1 MQHDTAETRKSAST
15 ALPRLI
21 CGFNLPERMC
31 SSMLDLQLLNSVN
44 EIAIAAGRE
53 ILDVYNSAQAIEVST
68 KSDDSPLTDADRR
81 AHLLIVDRLSSL
93 TPDIPLLSEESDAID
108 YGLRKAWQRY
118 WLIDPLDGT
127 KEFINR
133 NGEFTVNIALIEN
146 GQSVAGV
153 VHVPVTGVSYFGGTR
168 IGAWKQDTNQSGSEA
183 KPISSRPMQDH
194 SDVRIVASRRH
205 LGEQLEA
212 LVGKIENHFGKATL
226 LSMGSSLKM
235 CLLAEGSADIY
246 PRMAPTCEWDT
257 AAAHGILCAAG
268 GEIVDLQFRPLRY
281 NSKPELLN
289 PFFIALADRA
299 YPWQQLLDKQ

>member
-1 MQHDTAETRKSAST
+1 MYS
-15 ALPRLI
+15 L
-21 CGFNLPERMC
+21 
-31 SSMLDLQLLNSVN
+31 MLDLQLLNAVN
-44 EIAIAAGRE
+44 EIAIAAGSE
-53 ILDVYNSAQAIEVST
+53 ILDVYNSEHAIEVST
-68 KSDDSPLTDADRR
+68 KQDDSPLTDADRR

-93 TPDIPLLSEESDAID
+93 TPNIPLLSEESDAID
-108 YGLRKAWQRY
+108 YSLRKSWQRY

-153 VHVPVTGVSYFGGTR
+153 VHVPVTGISYFGGIG
-168 IGAWKQDTNQSGSEA
+168 IGAWKQNTNQLDNEVQLIASQAMQENSG
-183 KPISSRPMQDH
+183 
-194 SDVRIVASRRH
+194 VRIVASRRH
-205 LGEQLEA
+205 LGEQLDA
-212 LVGKIENHFGKATL
+212 LVEKIENHFGKATL

-246 PRMAPTCEWDT
+246 PRMAPTSEWDT

-289 PFFIALADRA
+289 PFFIALADSA
-299 YPWQQLLDKQ
+299 YPWKQLLDKQ

>member
-1 MQHDTAETRKSAST
+1 
-15 ALPRLI
+15 
-21 CGFNLPERMC
+21 
-31 SSMLDLQLLNSVN
+31 MLDLQLLNSVN

-212 LVGKIENHFGKATL
+212 LVGKIEDHFGKATL

>member
-1 MQHDTAETRKSAST
+1 
-15 ALPRLI
+15 
-21 CGFNLPERMC
+21 
-31 SSMLDLQLLNSVN
+31 MLDLQLLNAVN
-44 EIAIAAGRE
+44 EIAIAAGSE
-53 ILDVYNSAQAIEVST
+53 ILDVYNSEQAIEVST
-68 KSDDSPLTDADRR
+68 KQDDSPLTDADRR

-93 TPDIPLLSEESDAID
+93 TPNIPLLSEESDAID
-108 YGLRKAWQRY
+108 YSLRKSWQRY

-153 VHVPVTGVSYFGGTR
+153 VHVPVTGISYFGGIG
-168 IGAWKQDTNQSGSEA
+168 IGAWKQNTNQLDNEVQLIASQAMQENSG
-183 KPISSRPMQDH
+183 
-194 SDVRIVASRRH
+194 VRIVASRRH
-205 LGEQLEA
+205 LGEQLDA
-212 LVGKIENHFGKATL
+212 LVEKIENHFGKATL

-246 PRMAPTCEWDT
+246 PRMAPTSEWDT

-299 YPWQQLLDKQ
+299 YPWKQLLDKQ

>member
-1 MQHDTAETRKSAST
+1 
-15 ALPRLI
+15 
-21 CGFNLPERMC
+21 
-31 SSMLDLQLLNSVN
+31 MLDLQLLNAVN
-44 EIAIAAGRE
+44 EIAIAAGSE
-53 ILDVYNSAQAIEVST
+53 ILDVYNSGQAIDVS
-68 KSDDSPLTDADRR
+68 KKQDDSPLTDADRR

-108 YGLRKAWQRY
+108 YELRKYWQRY
-118 WLIDPLDGT
+118 WLVDPLDGT

-153 VHVPVTGVSYFGGTR
+153 VYVPVSGISYFGGIG
-168 IGAWKQDTNQSGSEA
+168 IGAWKQDANQQDSKAQS
-183 KPISSRPMQDH
+183 IVSRPMRE
-194 SDVRIVASRRH
+194 SFGVRIVASRRH
-205 LGEQLEA
+205 LGEQLNA

-257 AAAHGILCAAG
+257 AAAHGILSAAG

-289 PFFIALADRA
+289 PFFIALADRT
-299 YPWQQLLDKQ
+299 YPWQQLLDKP

>member
-1 MQHDTAETRKSAST
+1 
-15 ALPRLI
+15 
-21 CGFNLPERMC
+21 
-31 SSMLDLQLLNSVN
+31 MLDLQLLNAVN
-44 EIAIAAGRE
+44 EIAIAAGSE
-53 ILDVYNSAQAIEVST
+53 ILDVYNSGQAIDVS
-68 KSDDSPLTDADRR
+68 KKQDDSPLTDADRR
-81 AHLLIVDRLSSL
+81 AHFLIVDRLSSL

-108 YGLRKAWQRY
+108 YELRKSWQRY

-153 VHVPVTGVSYFGGTR
+153 VYVPVSGISYFGGIG
-168 IGAWKQDTNQSGSEA
+168 IGAWKQDANQQDIKAQS
-183 KPISSRPMQDH
+183 IVSRPMRE
-194 SDVRIVASRRH
+194 SFGVRIVASRRH
-205 LGEQLEA
+205 LGEQLNA

-257 AAAHGILCAAG
+257 AAAHGILFAAG

-289 PFFIALADRA
+289 PFFIALADRT

>member
-1 MQHDTAETRKSAST
+1 M
-15 ALPRLI
+15 I
-21 CGFNLPERMC
+21 
-31 SSMLDLQLLNSVN
+31 DLQLLKTVN
-44 EIAIAAGRE
+44 EIAIAAGNE
-53 ILDVYNSAQAIEVST
+53 ILDVYNSDQAIEVSM
-68 KSDDSPLTDADRR
+68 KLDDSPLTDADRR
-81 AHLLIVDRLSSL
+81 AHNLIVDRLSNL

-108 YGLRKAWQRY
+108 YGLRKSWQRY

-153 VHVPVTGVSYFGGTR
+153 VHVPVTGISYFGG
-168 IGAWKQDTNQSGSEA
+168 IGLKAWKQNSNHPDGGVKQ
-183 KPISSRPMQDH
+183 ISSRPMEEN
-194 SDVRIVASRRH
+194 SGVRIVASRRH
-205 LGEQLEA
+205 LGEQLNA

-226 LSMGSSLKM
+226 LNMGSSLKM

-246 PRMAPTCEWDT
+246 PRMAPTSEWDT
-257 AAAHGILCAAG
+257 AAAHGILSAAG
-268 GEIVDLQFRPLRY
+268 GEIVDLQFRPLKY

>member
-1 MQHDTAETRKSAST
+1 M
-15 ALPRLI
+15 I
-21 CGFNLPERMC
+21 
-31 SSMLDLQLLNSVN
+31 DLQLLKTVN
-44 EIAIAAGRE
+44 EIAIAAGNE
-53 ILDVYNSAQAIEVST
+53 ILDVYNSDQAIEVSM
-68 KSDDSPLTDADRR
+68 KLDDSPLTDADRR
-81 AHLLIVDRLSSL
+81 AHNLIVDRLSNL

-108 YGLRKAWQRY
+108 YGLRKSWQRY

-153 VHVPVTGVSYFGGTR
+153 VHVPVTGISYFGG
-168 IGAWKQDTNQSGSEA
+168 IGLKAWKQNSNHSDGEVKQ
-183 KPISSRPMQDH
+183 ISSRPMEEN
-194 SDVRIVASRRH
+194 SGVRIVASRRH
-205 LGEQLEA
+205 LGEQLNA

-226 LSMGSSLKM
+226 LNMGSSLKM

-246 PRMAPTCEWDT
+246 PRMAPTSEWDT
-257 AAAHGILCAAG
+257 AAAHGILSAAG
-268 GEIVDLQFRPLRY
+268 GEIVDLQFRPLKY

-289 PFFIALADRA
+289 PFFIALADQA

>member
-1 MQHDTAETRKSAST
+1 
-15 ALPRLI
+15 
-21 CGFNLPERMC
+21 
-31 SSMLDLQLLNSVN
+31 MLDLQLLNAVN

-53 ILDVYNSAQAIEVST
+53 ILDVYNSEQAIEVST
-68 KSDDSPLTDADRR
+68 KLDDSPLTDADRR
-81 AHLLIVDRLSSL
+81 AHFLIVDRLSSL

-108 YGLRKAWQRY
+108 YDLRKSWQRY

-153 VHVPVTGVSYFGGTR
+153 VHVPVAGISYFGG
-168 IGAWKQDTNQSGSEA
+168 IGLKAWKQDSNQSDSEA
-183 KPISSRPMQDH
+183 KQIASRPIEENTG
-194 SDVRIVASRRH
+194 VRIVASRRH
-205 LGEQLEA
+205 LGEQLDA
-212 LVGKIENHFGKATL
+212 LIGKIENHFGKATL
-226 LSMGSSLKM
+226 LNMGSSLKM
-235 CLLAEGSADIY
+235 CLLSEGSAVIY

-257 AAAHGILCAAG
+257 AAAHAILCAAG
-268 GEIVDLQFRPLRY
+268 GAIVDLQFRPLRY

-299 YPWQQLLDKQ
+299 YPWQQLLDNQ

>member
-1 MQHDTAETRKSAST
+1 MYS
-15 ALPRLI
+15 P
-21 CGFNLPERMC
+21 
-31 SSMLDLQLLNSVN
+31 MLDLQLLNAVN
-44 EIAIAAGRE
+44 EIAIAAGSE
-53 ILDVYNSAQAIEVST
+53 ILDVYNSGQAIDVS
-68 KSDDSPLTDADRR
+68 KKQDDSPLTDADRR
-81 AHLLIVDRLSSL
+81 AHFLIVDRLSSL

-108 YGLRKAWQRY
+108 YELRKSWQRY
-118 WLIDPLDGT
+118 WLVDPLDGT

-153 VHVPVTGVSYFGGTR
+153 VYVPVSGISYFGGIG
-168 IGAWKQDTNQSGSEA
+168 IGAWKQDANQQDIKAQS
-183 KPISSRPMQDH
+183 IVSRPMRE
-194 SDVRIVASRRH
+194 SFGVRIVASRRH
-205 LGEQLEA
+205 LGEQLNA

-257 AAAHGILCAAG
+257 AAAHGILSAAG

-289 PFFIALADRA
+289 PFFIALADRT

>member
-1 MQHDTAETRKSAST
+1 
-15 ALPRLI
+15 
-21 CGFNLPERMC
+21 
-31 SSMLDLQLLNSVN
+31 MLDLQLLNAVN
-44 EIAIAAGRE
+44 EIAIAAGSE
-53 ILDVYNSAQAIEVST
+53 ILDVYNSGQAIDVS
-68 KSDDSPLTDADRR
+68 KKQDDSPLTDADRR

-108 YGLRKAWQRY
+108 YELRKSWQRY
-118 WLIDPLDGT
+118 WLVDPLDGT

-153 VHVPVTGVSYFGGTR
+153 VYVPVSGISYFGGIG
-168 IGAWKQDTNQSGSEA
+168 IGAWKQDANQQDIKAQS
-183 KPISSRPMQDH
+183 IVSRPMRE
-194 SDVRIVASRRH
+194 SFGVRIVASRRH
-205 LGEQLEA
+205 LGEQLNA

-257 AAAHGILCAAG
+257 AAAHGILFAAG

-289 PFFIALADRA
+289 PFFIALADRT

>member
-1 MQHDTAETRKSAST
+1 
-15 ALPRLI
+15 
-21 CGFNLPERMC
+21 
-31 SSMLDLQLLNSVN
+31 MLDLQLLNAVN
-44 EIAIAAGRE
+44 EIAIAAGSE
-53 ILDVYNSAQAIEVST
+53 ILDVYNSGQAIDVS
-68 KSDDSPLTDADRR
+68 KKQDDSPLTDADRR
-81 AHLLIVDRLSSL
+81 AHFLIVDRLSSL

-108 YGLRKAWQRY
+108 YELRKSWQRY
-118 WLIDPLDGT
+118 WLVDPLDGT

-153 VHVPVTGVSYFGGTR
+153 VYVPVSGISYFGGIG
-168 IGAWKQDTNQSGSEA
+168 IGAWKQDANQQDIKAQS
-183 KPISSRPMQDH
+183 IVSRPMRE
-194 SDVRIVASRRH
+194 SFGVRIVASRRH
-205 LGEQLEA
+205 LGEQLNA
-212 LVGKIENHFGKATL
+212 LVGKIENHFGKVTL

-257 AAAHGILCAAG
+257 AAAHGILSAAG

-289 PFFIALADRA
+289 PFFIALADRT

>member
-1 MQHDTAETRKSAST
+1 
-15 ALPRLI
+15 
-21 CGFNLPERMC
+21 
-31 SSMLDLQLLNSVN
+31 MLDLQLLNAVN
-44 EIAIAAGRE
+44 EIAIAAGSE
-53 ILDVYNSAQAIEVST
+53 ILDVYNSEQAIEVST
-68 KSDDSPLTDADRR
+68 KQDNSPLTDADRR

-93 TPDIPLLSEESDAID
+93 TPNIPLLSEESDAID
-108 YGLRKAWQRY
+108 YSLRKSWQRY

-153 VHVPVTGVSYFGGTR
+153 VHVPVTGISYFGGIG
-168 IGAWKQDTNQSGSEA
+168 IGAWKQNINQLDNEVQLIVSQAMQENSG
-183 KPISSRPMQDH
+183 
-194 SDVRIVASRRH
+194 VRIVASRRH
-205 LGEQLEA
+205 LGEQLDA
-212 LVGKIENHFGKATL
+212 LVEKIENHFGKATL

-246 PRMAPTCEWDT
+246 PRMAPTSEWDI

-281 NSKPELLN
+281 NSKLELLN
-289 PFFIALADRA
+289 PFFIALADRT
-299 YPWQQLLDKQ
+299 YPWKQLLDKQ

>member
-1 MQHDTAETRKSAST
+1 
-15 ALPRLI
+15 
-21 CGFNLPERMC
+21 
-31 SSMLDLQLLNSVN
+31 MLDLQLLNAVN
-44 EIAIAAGRE
+44 EIAIAAGSE
-53 ILDVYNSAQAIEVST
+53 ILDVYNSGQAIDVS
-68 KSDDSPLTDADRR
+68 KKQDDSPLTDADRR
-81 AHLLIVDRLSSL
+81 AHFLIVDRLSSL

-108 YGLRKAWQRY
+108 YELRKSWQRY
-118 WLIDPLDGT
+118 WLVDPLDGT

-153 VHVPVTGVSYFGGTR
+153 VYVPVSGISYFGGIG
-168 IGAWKQDTNQSGSEA
+168 IGAWKQDANQQDSKAQS
-183 KPISSRPMQDH
+183 IVSRPMRE
-194 SDVRIVASRRH
+194 SFGVRIVASRRH
-205 LGEQLEA
+205 LGEQLNA
-212 LVGKIENHFGKATL
+212 LVGKVENHFGKATL

-257 AAAHGILCAAG
+257 AAAHGILSAAG

-289 PFFIALADRA
+289 PFFIALADRT

>member
-1 MQHDTAETRKSAST
+1 
-15 ALPRLI
+15 
-21 CGFNLPERMC
+21 
-31 SSMLDLQLLNSVN
+31 MLDLQLLNAVN
-44 EIAIAAGRE
+44 EIAIAAGSE
-53 ILDVYNSAQAIEVST
+53 ILDVYNSEQAIEVST
-68 KSDDSPLTDADRR
+68 KQDDSPLTDADRR

-93 TPDIPLLSEESDAID
+93 TPNIPLLSEESNAID
-108 YGLRKAWQRY
+108 YSLRKSWQRY

-153 VHVPVTGVSYFGGTR
+153 VHVPVTGISYFGGIG
-168 IGAWKQDTNQSGSEA
+168 IGAWKQNINQLDNEVQLIVSQAMQENSG
-183 KPISSRPMQDH
+183 
-194 SDVRIVASRRH
+194 VRIAASRRH
-205 LGEQLEA
+205 LGEQLDA
-212 LVGKIENHFGKATL
+212 LVEKIENHFGKATL

-289 PFFIALADRA
+289 PFFIALADRT
-299 YPWQQLLDKQ
+299 YPWKQLLDKQ

>member
-1 MQHDTAETRKSAST
+1 
-15 ALPRLI
+15 
-21 CGFNLPERMC
+21 
-31 SSMLDLQLLNSVN
+31 MLDLQLLNAVN
-44 EIAIAAGRE
+44 EIAIAAGSE
-53 ILDVYNSAQAIEVST
+53 ILDVYNSGQAIDVS
-68 KSDDSPLTDADRR
+68 KKQDDSPLTDADRR
-81 AHLLIVDRLSSL
+81 AHFLIVDRLSSL

-108 YGLRKAWQRY
+108 YELRKSWQRY
-118 WLIDPLDGT
+118 WLVDPLDGT

-153 VHVPVTGVSYFGGTR
+153 VYVPVSGISYFGGIG
-168 IGAWKQDTNQSGSEA
+168 IGAWKQDANQQDSKAQS
-183 KPISSRPMQDH
+183 IVSRPMRE
-194 SDVRIVASRRH
+194 SFGVRIVASRRH
-205 LGEQLEA
+205 LGEQLNA

-257 AAAHGILCAAG
+257 AAAHGILSAAG

-289 PFFIALADRA
+289 PFFIALADRT

>member
-1 MQHDTAETRKSAST
+1 
-15 ALPRLI
+15 
-21 CGFNLPERMC
+21 
-31 SSMLDLQLLNSVN
+31 MLDLQLLKSVN
-44 EIAIAAGRE
+44 EIAIAAGSE
-53 ILDVYNSAQAIEVST
+53 ILDVYNSDQAIEVST
-68 KSDDSPLTDADRR
+68 KLDDSPLTDADRR

-93 TPDIPLLSEESDAID
+93 TPTIPLLSEESDAID
-108 YGLRKAWQRY
+108 YGLRKSWQRY

-153 VHVPVTGVSYFGGTR
+153 VHVPVTGISYFGGTGSR
-168 IGAWKQDTNQSGSEA
+168 CMEAGLAINRTAKRNQ
-183 KPISSRPMQDH
+183 ISSRPMQGNAG
-194 SDVRIVASRRH
+194 VRIVASRRH
-205 LGEQLEA
+205 LGEQLDA
-212 LVGKIENHFGKATL
+212 LVAKVKNHFGKATL

-289 PFFIALADRA
+289 PFFIALADRT
-299 YPWQQLLDKQ
+299 YPWQQLLEKQ

>member
-1 MQHDTAETRKSAST
+1 
-15 ALPRLI
+15 
-21 CGFNLPERMC
+21 
-31 SSMLDLQLLNSVN
+31 MLDLQLLNAVN
-44 EIAIAAGRE
+44 EIAIAAGSE
-53 ILDVYNSAQAIEVST
+53 ILDVYNSEQAIEVST
-68 KSDDSPLTDADRR
+68 KQDDSPLTDADRR

-93 TPDIPLLSEESDAID
+93 TPNIPLLSEESNAID
-108 YGLRKAWQRY
+108 YSLRKSWQRY

-153 VHVPVTGVSYFGGTR
+153 VHVPVTGISYFGGIG
-168 IGAWKQDTNQSGSEA
+168 IGAWKQNINQLDNEVQLIVSQAMQENSG
-183 KPISSRPMQDH
+183 
-194 SDVRIVASRRH
+194 VRIVASRRH
-205 LGEQLEA
+205 LGEQLDA
-212 LVGKIENHFGKATL
+212 LVEKIENHFGKATL

-246 PRMAPTCEWDT
+246 PRMAPTSEWDT

-289 PFFIALADRA
+289 PFFIALADRT
-299 YPWQQLLDKQ
+299 YPWKQLLDKQ

>member
-1 MQHDTAETRKSAST
+1 
-15 ALPRLI
+15 
-21 CGFNLPERMC
+21 
-31 SSMLDLQLLNSVN
+31 MLDLQLLNAVN
-44 EIAIAAGRE
+44 EIAIAAGSE
-53 ILDVYNSAQAIEVST
+53 ILDVYNSEHAIEVST
-68 KSDDSPLTDADRR
+68 KQDDSPLTDADRR

-93 TPDIPLLSEESDAID
+93 TPTIPLLSEESDAID
-108 YGLRKAWQRY
+108 YSLRKSWQRY

-153 VHVPVTGVSYFGGTR
+153 VHVPVTGISYFGGIG
-168 IGAWKQDTNQSGSEA
+168 IGAWKQNTNQLDNEVQLIASQAMQENSG
-183 KPISSRPMQDH
+183 
-194 SDVRIVASRRH
+194 VRIVASRRH
-205 LGEQLEA
+205 LGEQLDA
-212 LVGKIENHFGKATL
+212 LVEKIENHFGKATL

-246 PRMAPTCEWDT
+246 PRMAPTSEWDT

-299 YPWQQLLDKQ
+299 YPWKQLLDKQ

>member
-1 MQHDTAETRKSAST
+1 
-15 ALPRLI
+15 
-21 CGFNLPERMC
+21 
-31 SSMLDLQLLNSVN
+31 MLDLQLLNAVN
-44 EIAIAAGRE
+44 EIAIAAGSE
-53 ILDVYNSAQAIEVST
+53 ILDVYNSGQAIDVS
-68 KSDDSPLTDADRR
+68 KKQDDSPLTDADRR

-108 YGLRKAWQRY
+108 YELRKSWQRY
-118 WLIDPLDGT
+118 WLVDPLDGT

-153 VHVPVTGVSYFGGTR
+153 VYVPVSGISYFGGIG
-168 IGAWKQDTNQSGSEA
+168 IGAWKQDANQQDSKAQS
-183 KPISSRPMQDH
+183 IVSRPMRE
-194 SDVRIVASRRH
+194 SFGVRIVASRRH
-205 LGEQLEA
+205 LGEQLNA
-212 LVGKIENHFGKATL
+212 LVGKVENHFGKATL

-257 AAAHGILCAAG
+257 AAAHGILSAAG

-289 PFFIALADRA
+289 PFFIALADRT

>member
-1 MQHDTAETRKSAST
+1 
-15 ALPRLI
+15 
-21 CGFNLPERMC
+21 
-31 SSMLDLQLLNSVN
+31 MLDLQLLNSVN

-81 AHLLIVDRLSSL
+81 AHLLIVDRLRSL

>member
-1 MQHDTAETRKSAST
+1 M
-15 ALPRLI
+15 I
-21 CGFNLPERMC
+21 
-31 SSMLDLQLLNSVN
+31 DLQLLKTVN
-44 EIAIAAGRE
+44 EIAIAAGNE
-53 ILDVYNSAQAIEVST
+53 ILDVYNSDQAIEVST
-68 KSDDSPLTDADRR
+68 KLDDSPLTDADRR
-81 AHLLIVDRLSSL
+81 AHILIVDRLSNL

-108 YGLRKAWQRY
+108 YSLRKSWQRY

-153 VHVPVTGVSYFGGTR
+153 VHVPVTGISYFGG
-168 IGAWKQDTNQSGSEA
+168 IGLKAWKQNSNHPDSGV
-183 KPISSRPMQDH
+183 KQISSRPMEEN
-194 SDVRIVASRRH
+194 SGVRIVASRRH
-205 LGEQLEA
+205 LGEQLNA

-226 LSMGSSLKM
+226 LNMGSSLKM
-235 CLLAEGSADIY
+235 CLLAEGGADIY
-246 PRMAPTCEWDT
+246 PRMAPTSEWDT
-257 AAAHGILCAAG
+257 AAAHGILSAAG
-268 GEIVDLQFRPLRY
+268 GEIVDLQFRPLKY

>member
-1 MQHDTAETRKSAST
+1 M
-15 ALPRLI
+15 I
-21 CGFNLPERMC
+21 
-31 SSMLDLQLLNSVN
+31 DLQVLKTVN
-44 EIAIAAGRE
+44 EIAIAAGNE
-53 ILDVYNSAQAIEVST
+53 ILDVYNSDQAIEVST
-68 KSDDSPLTDADRR
+68 KLDDSPLTDADRR
-81 AHLLIVDRLSSL
+81 AHILIVDRLSNL

-108 YGLRKAWQRY
+108 YGLRKSWQRY

-153 VHVPVTGVSYFGGTR
+153 VHVPVTGISYFGG
-168 IGAWKQDTNQSGSEA
+168 IGLKAWKQNSNHSDGEVKQ
-183 KPISSRPMQDH
+183 ISSRPMEEN
-194 SDVRIVASRRH
+194 SGVRIVASRRH
-205 LGEQLEA
+205 LGEQLNA
-212 LVGKIENHFGKATL
+212 LVGNIENHFGKATL
-226 LSMGSSLKM
+226 LNMGSSLKM

-246 PRMAPTCEWDT
+246 PRMAPTSEWDT
-257 AAAHGILCAAG
+257 AAAHGILSAAG
-268 GEIVDLQFRPLRY
+268 GEIVDLQFRPLKY

>member
-1 MQHDTAETRKSAST
+1 MYS
-15 ALPRLI
+15 P
-21 CGFNLPERMC
+21 
-31 SSMLDLQLLNSVN
+31 MLDLQLLNAVN
-44 EIAIAAGRE
+44 EIAIAAGSE
-53 ILDVYNSAQAIEVST
+53 ILDVYNSGQAIDVS
-68 KSDDSPLTDADRR
+68 KKQDDSPLTDADRR

-108 YGLRKAWQRY
+108 YELRKSWQRY
-118 WLIDPLDGT
+118 WLVDPLDGT

-153 VHVPVTGVSYFGGTR
+153 VYVPVSGISYFGGIG
-168 IGAWKQDTNQSGSEA
+168 IGAWKQDANQQDSKAQS
-183 KPISSRPMQDH
+183 IVSRPMRE
-194 SDVRIVASRRH
+194 SFGVRIVASRRH
-205 LGEQLEA
+205 LGEQLNA
-212 LVGKIENHFGKATL
+212 LVGKIENHFGKVTL

-257 AAAHGILCAAG
+257 AAAHGILSAAG

-289 PFFIALADRA
+289 PFFIALADRT

>member
-1 MQHDTAETRKSAST
+1 
-15 ALPRLI
+15 
-21 CGFNLPERMC
+21 
-31 SSMLDLQLLNSVN
+31 MLDLQLLNAVN
-44 EIAIAAGRE
+44 EIAIAAGSE
-53 ILDVYNSAQAIEVST
+53 ILDVYNSGQAIDVS
-68 KSDDSPLTDADRR
+68 KKQDDSPLTDADRR

-108 YGLRKAWQRY
+108 YELRKSWQRY
-118 WLIDPLDGT
+118 WLVDPLDGT

-153 VHVPVTGVSYFGGTR
+153 VYVPVSGISYFGGIG
-168 IGAWKQDTNQSGSEA
+168 IGAWKQDANQQDSKAQS
-183 KPISSRPMQDH
+183 IVSRPMRE
-194 SDVRIVASRRH
+194 SFGVRIVASRRH
-205 LGEQLEA
+205 LGEQLNA
-212 LVGKIENHFGKATL
+212 LVGKVENHFGNATL

-257 AAAHGILCAAG
+257 AAAHGILSAAG

-289 PFFIALADRA
+289 PFFIALADRT

>member
-1 MQHDTAETRKSAST
+1 
-15 ALPRLI
+15 
-21 CGFNLPERMC
+21 
-31 SSMLDLQLLNSVN
+31 MLDLQLLNAVN
-44 EIAIAAGRE
+44 EIAIAAGSE
-53 ILDVYNSAQAIEVST
+53 ILDVYNSEQAIEVST
-68 KSDDSPLTDADRR
+68 KQDDSPLTDADRR

-93 TPDIPLLSEESDAID
+93 TPNIPLLSEESNAID
-108 YGLRKAWQRY
+108 YSLRKSWQRY

-153 VHVPVTGVSYFGGTR
+153 VHVPVTGISYFGGIG
-168 IGAWKQDTNQSGSEA
+168 IGAWKQNINQLDNEVQLIVSQAMQENSG
-183 KPISSRPMQDH
+183 
-194 SDVRIVASRRH
+194 VRIVASRRH
-205 LGEQLEA
+205 LGEQLDA
-212 LVGKIENHFGKATL
+212 LVEKIENHFGKATL

-289 PFFIALADRA
+289 PFFIALADST
-299 YPWQQLLDKQ
+299 YPWKQLLDKQ

>member
-1 MQHDTAETRKSAST
+1 MQHDTAETRNSAST
-15 ALPRLI
+15 ALLRLI

-153 VHVPVTGVSYFGGTR
+153 VHVPVTGISYFGGTR

-183 KPISSRPMQDH
+183 KSISSRPMQDH

-212 LVGKIENHFGKATL
+212 LVGKIEDHFGKATL

>member
-1 MQHDTAETRKSAST
+1 
-15 ALPRLI
+15 
-21 CGFNLPERMC
+21 
-31 SSMLDLQLLNSVN
+31 MLDLQLLNSVN

-146 GQSVAGV
+146 GQSVAGI

>member
-1 MQHDTAETRKSAST
+1 MQHDTAETRSSASV
-15 ALPRLI
+15 ALLQLI
-21 CGFNLPERMC
+21 NSDNFPARMC
-31 SSMLDLQLLNSVN
+31 SLMLDLQLLKSVN
-44 EIAIAAGRE
+44 EIAIAAGSE
-53 ILDVYNSAQAIEVST
+53 ILDVYNSDQAIEVST
-68 KSDDSPLTDADRR
+68 KLDDSPLTDADRR

-93 TPDIPLLSEESDAID
+93 TPGIPLLSEESDAID
-108 YGLRKAWQRY
+108 YGLRKSWQRY

-153 VHVPVTGVSYFGGTR
+153 VHVPVTGISYFGGT
-168 IGAWKQDTNQSGSEA
+168 GLNAWKQGSHQSDSEA
-183 KPISSRPMQDH
+183 KQISSRPMEGNAG
-194 SDVRIVASRRH
+194 VRIVSSRRH
-205 LGEQLEA
+205 LGEQLDA
-212 LVGKIENHFGKATL
+212 LVAKVKNHFGKVTL

-289 PFFIALADRA
+289 PFFIALADRT
-299 YPWQQLLDKQ
+299 YPWQQLLEKQ